1 MRILLINAVYG
12 NKSTGTIVKDISE
25 LLVRQGDSPSVICLD
40 SCINAPN
47 VIVARS
53 RLSNIIHALLTRL
66 FGLQG
71 CWSRH
76 ATKRLIKQIETINP
90 EIVHLHNLH
99 SNFINLPLL
108 LDFCSVNNKPVI
120 ITLHDCWYFTG
131 KCYHFEDVGCEKWK
145 VGCGKCP
152 KQNMDIPSI
161 LCDMSRKTFKI
172 KKDVFGS
179 VRELYV
185 VGCSKWITE
194 KAKLSPILSNAQFCT
209 ILNGVD
215 TKIFSPIQSSINRQ
229 NHFTVMVMANKWFL
243 PENEK
248 LRQELNSWLSPKFRL
263 KVIGCSS
270 EQLSKCK
277 NSDYLQY
284 FGYTNNRNELAEHY
298 RTADVFLN
306 VTFIDTLPT
315 VNMEAICCGTPVITY
330 RSGGSPELVTEG
342 ITGYVVDQNDISGVK
357 NALQKIK
364 DGLIDRSECARI
376 GKENFDKTV
385 NYQKY
390 INLYNQI
397 LS

>member
-1 MRILLINAVYG
+1 
-12 NKSTGTIVKDISE
+12 
-25 LLVRQGDSPSVICLD
+25 
-40 SCINAPN
+40 
-47 VIVARS
+47 
-53 RLSNIIHALLTRL
+53 
-66 FGLQG
+66 
-71 CWSRH
+71 
-76 ATKRLIKQIETINP
+76 
-90 EIVHLHNLH
+90 
-99 SNFINLPLL
+99 
-108 LDFCSVNNKPVI
+108 
-120 ITLHDCWYFTG
+120 
-131 KCYHFEDVGCEKWK
+131 
-145 VGCGKCP
+145 
-152 KQNMDIPSI
+152 
-161 LCDMSRKTFKI
+161 MSRKTFKI

-270 EQLSKCK
+270 ERLSKCK